1 MARQTINIGTGINT
15 GTGDTLRAAMD
26 KSNDNFEELYNATFG
41 TDSANVSINVSQ
53 ISTEVTNGS
62 ITLTPNGTGQVV
74 VQSDLIVQNI
84 IKSNDSTVVTID
96 DGLDVKGTV
105 VATSFTGDGSGLT
118 GVASAGN
125 ITFSGSS
132 ISTSDSTQIN
142 INENL
147 NVDGNIIMGDS
158 DQIQLG
164 DSGDLKI
171 FHNGSHSIVRETGTG
186 NLFLQSDNNVILSKD
201 TGTETMVKAIADGA
215 VELYH
220 DDVKKFNT
228 GSHGVDI
235 VDEAHIEGATP
246 HLTLK
251 RTNNANVPT
260 LRFKGSG
267 GTVGA
272 TIGFDGT
279 GGTANELIF
288 STYDGSSL
296 VERLRVSLT
305 GAEVTGP
312 LKVDSITSN
321 DSSALSFD
329 TPIHVNTISSVD
341 SSAIQLNDSLQVAGN
356 LTVGE
361 NDTNAT
367 ITTQGSGDL
376 TLSTNSGTN
385 SGTIK
390 ITDGTNGDITI
401 ENDGTGDILLKAGGQ
416 VGIGSVSSPDTSLH
430 IKTAAAK
437 VTLQRTADANTPGIS
452 FQQSG
457 GNVRAEFMMDGTSGT
472 SNTLFFKTHDG
483 SSLSERFRVTHT
495 GAKVS
500 GTLEVDEI
508 TGADSSAIQI
518 NNLDT
523 NVISSS
529 SSSEILIN
537 DSVGINGTLDVGGD
551 LKVNT
556 MSAPDSSEIRVSDSV
571 SISSNLS
578 VEGTVIATGNVRH
591 KAATI
596 YDVQDDLATSTTALS
611 LNVTVHSLAGGES
624 DYTLAA
630 GSEGQIM
637 HFVVAGGSSTANE
650 VALTEIT
657 VSQVRNPRDG
667 DVLATYVWR
676 PFIAGT
682 TELGDSTIPQRTM
695 ASCIFANGAWNL
707 DFFTQA

>member
-74 VQSDLIVQNI
+74 VESDLIVQNI

-251 RTNNANVPT
+251 RTNNANIPT

-279 GGTANELIF
+279 SGTANELIF
-288 STYDGSSL
+288 STGASL
-296 VERLRVSLT
+296 VERFRVTLT

-312 LKVDSITSN
+312 LKVDSIVSN

-361 NDTNAT
+361 NDINAT

-596 YDVQDDLATSTTALS
+596 YDVQDDLTTSTTALS

>member
-74 VQSDLIVQNI
+74 VESDLIVQNI
-84 IKSNDSTVVTID
+84 IKSNGSTVVTID

-251 RTNNANVPT
+251 RTNNANIPT

-279 GGTANELIF
+279 SGTANELIF
-288 STYDGSSL
+288 STGASL
-296 VERLRVSLT
+296 VERFRVTLT

-312 LKVDSITSN
+312 LKVDSIVSN

-367 ITTQGSGDL
+367 ITTQGTGDL

-385 SGTIK
+385 SGTIT
-390 ITDGTNGDITI
+390 IADGSNGDITI

-430 IKTAAAK
+430 VKTAAAK

-483 SSLSERFRVTHT
+483 SSLSERFRVIHT
-495 GAKVS
+495 GVSVTGNIDVS
-500 GTLEVDEI
+500 G
-508 TGADSSAIQI
+508 A
-518 NNLDT
+518 
-523 NVISSS
+523 
-529 SSSEILIN
+529 
-537 DSVGINGTLDVGGD
+537 
-551 LKVNT
+551 
-556 MSAPDSSEIRVSDSV
+556 
-571 SISSNLS
+571 
-578 VEGTVIATGNVRH
+578 TVFTP
-591 KAATI
+591 
-596 YDVQDDLATSTTALS
+596 QDDLATSTTALS
-611 LNVTVHSLAGGES
+611 LSKTVHSLAAGEQN
-624 DYTLAA
+624 YTLAA
-630 GSEGQIM
+630 GTEGQIM
-637 HFVVAGGSSTANE
+637 HFIIAGGDSVAGSVAN
-650 VALTEIT
+650 TT
-657 VSQVRNPRDG
+657 VTISQVRNPDDG
-667 DVLATYVWR
+667 DVLATYAWKLFTT
-676 PFIAGT
+676 PFGA
-682 TELGDSTIPQRTM
+682 GDSVEPRRSLAT
-695 ASCIFANGAWNL
+695 CIFGNGAWNL
-707 DFFTQA
+707 DIYSN

>member
-74 VQSDLIVQNI
+74 VESDLIVQNI

-251 RTNNANVPT
+251 RTNNANIPT

-279 GGTANELIF
+279 SGTANELIF
-288 STYDGSSL
+288 STGASL
-296 VERLRVSLT
+296 VERFRVTLT

-312 LKVDSITSN
+312 LKVDSIVSN

-430 IKTAAAK
+430 VKTAAAK
-437 VTLQRTADANTPGIS
+437 VTLQRAADANTPGIS

-483 SSLSERFRVTHT
+483 SSLSERFRVIHT
-495 GAKVS
+495 GVSVTGNIDVS
-500 GTLEVDEI
+500 G
-508 TGADSSAIQI
+508 A
-518 NNLDT
+518 
-523 NVISSS
+523 
-529 SSSEILIN
+529 
-537 DSVGINGTLDVGGD
+537 
-551 LKVNT
+551 
-556 MSAPDSSEIRVSDSV
+556 
-571 SISSNLS
+571 
-578 VEGTVIATGNVRH
+578 TVFTP
-591 KAATI
+591 
-596 YDVQDDLATSTTALS
+596 QDDLATSTTALS
-611 LNVTVHSLAGGES
+611 LSKTVHSLAAGEQN
-624 DYTLAA
+624 YTLAA
-630 GSEGQIM
+630 GTEGQIM
-637 HFVVAGGSSTANE
+637 HFIIAGGDSVAGSVAN
-650 VALTEIT
+650 TT
-657 VSQVRNPRDG
+657 VTISQVRNPDDG
-667 DVLATYVWR
+667 DVLATYAWKLFTT
-676 PFIAGT
+676 PFGA
-682 TELGDSTIPQRTM
+682 GDSVEPRRSLAT
-695 ASCIFANGAWNL
+695 CIFGNGAWNL
-707 DFFTQA
+707 DIYSN

>member
-1 MARQTINIGTGINT
+1 MWVRDFILGQINIAMSKQRINVGTGINT
-15 GTGDTLRAAMD
+15 GTGDTLRAAME
-26 KSNDNFEELYNATFG
+26 KVNNNFDELYDLAGQDSTGKAIDISGNTISSTFTN
-41 TDSANVSINVSQ
+41 TDIT
-53 ISTEVTNGS
+53 IS
-62 ITLTPNGTGQVV
+62 PNGTGNVV
-74 VQSDLIVQNI
+74 IDGDLVTNI
-84 IKSNDSTVVTID
+84 IKSDDSTGVIID
-96 DGLDVKGTV
+96 DNLILTGTIKADSSTLV
-105 VATSFTGDGSGLT
+105 RIAENVEVTGTLTATSFSGDGSALT
-118 GVASAGN
+118 GIASAGN
-125 ITFSGSS
+125 ITFSESS

-147 NVDGNIIMGDS
+147 NVDGNLIMGDS

-251 RTNNANVPT
+251 RTNNANIPT

-367 ITTQGSGDL
+367 ITTQGTGDL

-390 ITDGTNGDITI
+390 ITDGANGDITI

-430 IKTAAAK
+430 VKTAAAK

-483 SSLSERFRVTHT
+483 SSLSERFRVIHT
-495 GAKVS
+495 GVSVTGNIDVS
-500 GTLEVDEI
+500 G
-508 TGADSSAIQI
+508 A
-518 NNLDT
+518 
-523 NVISSS
+523 
-529 SSSEILIN
+529 
-537 DSVGINGTLDVGGD
+537 
-551 LKVNT
+551 
-556 MSAPDSSEIRVSDSV
+556 
-571 SISSNLS
+571 
-578 VEGTVIATGNVRH
+578 TVFTP
-591 KAATI
+591 
-596 YDVQDDLATSTTALS
+596 QDDLATSTTALS
-611 LNVTVHSLAGGES
+611 LSKTVHSLAAGEQN
-624 DYTLAA
+624 YTLAA
-630 GSEGQIM
+630 GTEGQIM
-637 HFVVAGGSSTANE
+637 HFIIAGGDSVAGSVAN
-650 VALTEIT
+650 TT
-657 VSQVRNPRDG
+657 VTISQVRNPDDG
-667 DVLATYVWR
+667 DVLATYAWKLFTT
-676 PFIAGT
+676 PFGA
-682 TELGDSTIPQRTM
+682 GDSVEPRRSLAT
-695 ASCIFANGAWNL
+695 CIFGNGAWNL
-707 DFFTQA
+707 DIYSN

>member
-1 MARQTINIGTGINT
+1 MSKQRINTGSGVNT
-15 GTGDTLRAAMD
+15 GTGDSLRTAMD
-26 KSNDNFEELYNATFG
+26 KINNNFDELYDIIGQDSTGKSIDISGNTISSTFTN
-41 TDSANVSINVSQ
+41 TDIN
-53 ISTEVTNGS
+53 IS
-62 ITLTPNGTGQVV
+62 PNGTGDTVID
-74 VQSDLIVQNI
+74 SDLVVNK
-84 IKSNDSTVVTID
+84 IKSDDSTVVTVD
-96 DGLDVKGTV
+96 DGLNVNGTV
-105 VATSFTGDGSGLT
+105 TATAFVGDGSGIT
-118 GVASAGN
+118 GLSDIGN
-125 ITFSGSS
+125 IVFSE
-132 ISTSDSTQIN
+132 STITSSDSTQIN

-147 NVDGNIIMGDS
+147 NVDGILRIGDGS
-158 DQIQLG
+158 TTANYAGFGNAD
-164 DSGDLKI
+164 DLKI

-186 NLFLQSDNNVILSKD
+186 SLYLQSDNNVILGKD
-201 TGTETMVKAIADGA
+201 SGSETMVKGVADGA

-220 DDVKKFNT
+220 NNVKKFNT

-235 VDEAHIEGATP
+235 VDEAHIEGGTP

-279 GGTANELIF
+279 SGTANELIF
-288 STYDGSSL
+288 STYDGATL

-367 ITTQGSGDL
+367 ITTQGTGDL

-390 ITDGTNGDITI
+390 IADGTNGDITI
-401 ENDGTGDILLKAGGQ
+401 ENDGNGDILLKAGGQ

-483 SSLSERFRVTHT
+483 SSLSERLRVTHT

-500 GTLEVDEI
+500 GKLEVDEI
-508 TGADSSAIQI
+508 VGADSSAIQI
-518 NNLDT
+518 SNLDT

-529 SSSEILIN
+529 DSSQVTVEDGLTINGIVVMMANLPTSDPGNAGQLYN
-537 DSVGINGTLDVGGD
+537 DSGV
-551 LKVNT
+551 LKV
-556 MSAPDSSEIRVSDSV
+556 SA
-571 SISSNLS
+571 
-578 VEGTVIATGNVRH
+578 G
-591 KAATI
+591 
-596 YDVQDDLATSTTALS
+596 
-611 LNVTVHSLAGGES
+611 
-624 DYTLAA
+624 
-630 GSEGQIM
+630 
-637 HFVVAGGSSTANE
+637 
-650 VALTEIT
+650 
-657 VSQVRNPRDG
+657 
-667 DVLATYVWR
+667 
-676 PFIAGT
+676 
-682 TELGDSTIPQRTM
+682 
-695 ASCIFANGAWNL
+695 
-707 DFFTQA
+707 

>member
-74 VQSDLIVQNI
+74 VESDLIVQNI

-251 RTNNANVPT
+251 RTNNANIPT

-279 GGTANELIF
+279 SGTANELIF
-288 STYDGSSL
+288 STGASL
-296 VERLRVSLT
+296 VERFRVTLT

-312 LKVDSITSN
+312 LKVDSIVSN

-483 SSLSERFRVTHT
+483 SSLSERFRVIHT
-495 GAKVS
+495 GVSVTGNIDVS
-500 GTLEVDEI
+500 G
-508 TGADSSAIQI
+508 A
-518 NNLDT
+518 
-523 NVISSS
+523 
-529 SSSEILIN
+529 
-537 DSVGINGTLDVGGD
+537 
-551 LKVNT
+551 
-556 MSAPDSSEIRVSDSV
+556 
-571 SISSNLS
+571 
-578 VEGTVIATGNVRH
+578 TVFTP
-591 KAATI
+591 
-596 YDVQDDLATSTTALS
+596 QDDLATSTTALS
-611 LNVTVHSLAGGES
+611 LSKTVHSLAAGEQN
-624 DYTLAA
+624 YTLAA
-630 GSEGQIM
+630 GTEGQIM
-637 HFVVAGGSSTANE
+637 HFIIAGGDSVAGSVAN
-650 VALTEIT
+650 TT
-657 VSQVRNPRDG
+657 VTISQVRNPDDG
-667 DVLATYVWR
+667 DVLATYAWKLFTT
-676 PFIAGT
+676 PFGA
-682 TELGDSTIPQRTM
+682 GDSVEPRRSLAT
-695 ASCIFANGAWNL
+695 CIFGNGAWNL
-707 DFFTQA
+707 DIYSN

>member
-74 VQSDLIVQNI
+74 VESDLIVQNI

-220 DDVKKFNT
+220 DDVKKFKT

-251 RTNNANVPT
+251 RTNNANIPT

-279 GGTANELIF
+279 SGTANELIF

-385 SGTIK
+385 SGTIT
-390 ITDGTNGDITI
+390 IADGTNGDITI

>member
-74 VQSDLIVQNI
+74 VESDLIVQNI

-251 RTNNANVPT
+251 RTNNANIPT

-279 GGTANELIF
+279 SGTANELIF
-288 STYDGSSL
+288 STGASL
-296 VERLRVSLT
+296 VERFRVTLT

-312 LKVDSITSN
+312 LKVDSIVSN

-390 ITDGTNGDITI
+390 ITDGANGDITI

-483 SSLSERFRVTHT
+483 SSLSERFRVIHT
-495 GAKVS
+495 GVSVTGNIDVS
-500 GTLEVDEI
+500 G
-508 TGADSSAIQI
+508 A
-518 NNLDT
+518 
-523 NVISSS
+523 
-529 SSSEILIN
+529 
-537 DSVGINGTLDVGGD
+537 
-551 LKVNT
+551 
-556 MSAPDSSEIRVSDSV
+556 
-571 SISSNLS
+571 
-578 VEGTVIATGNVRH
+578 TVFTP
-591 KAATI
+591 
-596 YDVQDDLATSTTALS
+596 QDDLATSTTALS
-611 LNVTVHSLAGGES
+611 LSKTVHSLAAGEQN
-624 DYTLAA
+624 YTLAA
-630 GSEGQIM
+630 GTEGQIM
-637 HFVVAGGSSTANE
+637 HFIIAGGDSVAGSVAN
-650 VALTEIT
+650 TT
-657 VSQVRNPRDG
+657 VTISQVRNPDDG
-667 DVLATYVWR
+667 DVLATYAWKLFTT
-676 PFIAGT
+676 PFGA
-682 TELGDSTIPQRTM
+682 GDSVEPRRSLAT
-695 ASCIFANGAWNL
+695 CIFGNGAWNL
-707 DFFTQA
+707 DIYSN